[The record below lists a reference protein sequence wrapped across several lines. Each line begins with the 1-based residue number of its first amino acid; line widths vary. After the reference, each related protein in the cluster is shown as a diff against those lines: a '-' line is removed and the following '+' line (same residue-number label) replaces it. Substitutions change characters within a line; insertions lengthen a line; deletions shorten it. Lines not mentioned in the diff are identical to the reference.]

1 MGAKMSKF
9 TKEVL
14 TFQAGEDLLKYRR
27 VKVESGTTTD
37 PPEVVYADAG
47 EQGVGVVDKD
57 ASDGEFVAVKVNTW
71 GGSLEGYAAD
81 TFSRGATLYG
91 AADGKI
97 SDTSSGSAIGIALGA
112 ATAAGDIIEWMPF
125 NVLSTTAATVSYADA
140 GGQTAAATVEAA
152 LAEVYT
158 DILSAQNCIPLPLA
172 NFKETTNFDVGN
184 IAANG
189 GVLASDTTPILEA
202 INAATDGCQRF
213 AWAASNNDQVTVQ
226 AILPPDIDVTAD
238 IVFHCRIAS
247 ESTTDAVGF
256 TVDWFIN
263 EGDTKVVDT
272 TTTNQT
278 ATYAEKTATLG
289 NADIDAG
296 SQTITIGLT
305 PVAHTTDAMYMTAA
319 WLEYTS
325 VLKTS

>member
-1 MGAKMSKF
+1 MVWSKF
-9 TKEVL
+9 P
-14 TFQAGEDLLKYRR
+14 TFTAGEALLPKRR
-27 VKVESGTTTD
+27 VKVESGTATD
-37 PPEVVYADAG
+37 PVEVVYADAG
-47 EQGVGVVDKD
+47 EQHIGTTGNEST
-57 ASDGEFVAVKVNTW
+57 ADGAAVSVQPMTAT
-71 GGSLEGYAAD
+71 GTFEGTAAD
-81 TFSRGATLYG
+81 AFSRGATLYG

-97 SDTSSGSAIGIALGA
+97 SDTSSGSAIGVALEA
-112 ATAAGDIIEWMPF
+112 ATADGDVVQWISF
-125 NVLSTTAATVSYADA
+125 AVLSTTAATVSYADA
-140 GGQTAAATVEAA
+140 GGQTAAVTVEAA

-158 DILSAQNCIPLPLA
+158 DILSAQNIIPLPLA
-172 NFKETTNFDVGN
+172 NFKETTNFNVAN

-189 GVLASDTTPILEA
+189 GVLASDSTPVLEA

-213 AWAASNNDQVTVQ
+213 NWAAANVDQVTVQ

-247 ESTTDAVGF
+247 ADTTDAVGF
-256 TVDWFIN
+256 TVDWFLN

-278 ATYAEKTATLG
+278 ATYAEKVATLG
-289 NADIDAG
+289 NADIIAG

-305 PVAHTTDAMYMTAA
+305 PVAHGTDAMYMTAA

>member
-1 MGAKMSKF
+1 MVWSKF
-9 TKEVL
+9 P
-14 TFQAGEDLLKYRR
+14 TFTAGEALLPKRR

-37 PPEVVYADAG
+37 PVEVVYADAG
-47 EQGVGVVDKD
+47 EQHIGVTGNETTADGAFVSVQPMNATGTFEGT
-57 ASDGEFVAVKVNTW
+57 ASEA
-71 GGSLEGYAAD
+71 
-81 TFSRGATLYG
+81 FSRGAVLYG

-97 SDTSSGSAIGIALGA
+97 ADTSSGSAIGVALEA
-112 ATAAGDIIEWMPF
+112 ATADGDVVQWISF
-125 NVLSTTAATVSYADA
+125 AVLSTTAATVSFDGSTY
-140 GGQTAAATVEAA
+140 TAAATTQAA
-152 LAEVYT
+152 ITELYVDLLT
-158 DILSAQNCIPLPLA
+158 AQALIPLPLA

-189 GVLASDTTPILEA
+189 GVLASDSTPILEA

-213 AWAASNNDQVTVQ
+213 SWVLDDVDQITIQ
-226 AILPPDIDVTAD
+226 AIIPPDIDVSAD

-247 ESTTDAVGF
+247 EDTTDAVGF

-278 ATYAEKTATLG
+278 ATYAEKVATLG
-289 NADIDAG
+289 NADIPAG

-305 PVAHTTDAMYMTAA
+305 PVAHGTDAMYMTAA
-319 WLEYTS
+319 WLEYTR
-325 VLKTS
+325 VRLTS